1 MTMNQVLKANGAA
14 HTKLPPDTVR
24 LRIANAC
31 VRLARRNAEARQ
43 GTVAD
48 LLQKAVDAC
57 LASYPRHSVR
67 HSYRQLEW
75 TLIDQGVTLDA
86 LPSEST
92 FRRRVNAACVER
104 FGLPRGKVRAVAPK
118 DLEALVMKTVLATF
132 EIMPDRTLRLR
143 SKS

>member
-1 MTMNQVLKANGAA
+1 MTMNQVLKANGAT
-14 HTKLPPDTVR
+14 HTKFPPDAVR

-43 GTVAD
+43 ETVAA
-48 LLQKAVDAC
+48 LMKKAVDLC
-57 LASYPRHSVR
+57 LDQHPRQSVR

-75 TLIDQGVTLDA
+75 TLLDQGVTLDA

-92 FRRRVNAACVER
+92 FRRRVKAAYVER

-118 DLEALVMKTVLATF
+118 ELEALVMRTVLATF